1 MSLPA
6 RHTHRPHCLQP
17 REHGFK
23 LPAYFRY
30 YRIHLNATLARWANL
45 DGLADFN
52 GRMKWPMNVD
62 LVGEI
67 LLVALDRLQ
76 HLIRRCEFPEILRRI
91 EGDLLCEVGIGKL
104 LPLHSTGNQLRIA
117 GLRSIPSLCGNGS
130 GPRWSASRRV
140 LGEHVCG
147 HCVPAVSH
155 GGRGHLGGCAVSLPR
170 TVAYTLP

>member
-104 LPLHSTGNQLRIA
+104 LPAAHPFLLGNIA
-117 GLRSIPSLCGNGS
+117 SDNVR
-130 GPRWSASRRV
+130 
-140 LGEHVCG
+140 ED
-147 HCVPAVSH
+147 
-155 GGRGHLGGCAVSLPR
+155 GCADSLDAGGGIAVPFALQPFLLQWSKQP
-170 TVAYTLP
+170 VNKAIQALA